1 MKKRIVISIMV
12 VLFIAFMI
20 VMPTMA
26 DKISEFLI
34 SIFI

>member
-1 MKKRIVISIMV
+1 MKKKIVISIMV
-12 VLFIAFMI
+12 IFFIAFMI

>member
-1 MKKRIVISIMV
+1 MKTKIVISIV
-12 VLFIAFMI
+12 VILFIAFLI